1 MSEGVDIKK
10 REETTRKKKTYKPT
24 RGCLFNPSST
34 CISALY
40 LPLFFTRS
48 LGLFV
53 SFAGRMSACP
63 TDEFI
68 FVHAFR
74 LHRQEIYARI
84 AVRGELLSAPGIIHT
99 PRLLD
104 EELTTGDVFV
114 FRLNAE
120 GLVKKYILYISSLFR
135 IFAAILF
142 SFLIFVKAFFWKRIV
157 NCILLAH
164 IQNVL

>member
-1 MSEGVDIKK
+1 
-10 REETTRKKKTYKPT
+10 
-24 RGCLFNPSST
+24 
-34 CISALY
+34 
-40 LPLFFTRS
+40 
-48 LGLFV
+48 
-53 SFAGRMSACP
+53 MSACP

-84 AVRGELLSAPGIIHT
+84 AVRCELLSAPGIIHT

-120 GLVKKYILYISSLFR
+120 GLAKKYILYISSLFR

-142 SFLIFVKAFFWKRIV
+142 SFLIFVKAFFGSES
-157 NCILLAH
+157 
-164 IQNVL
+164 

>member
-1 MSEGVDIKK
+1 MSEKK
-10 REETTRKKKTYKPT
+10 RKRTNQRAVA
-24 RGCLFNPSST
+24 SST
-34 CISALY
+34 P
-40 LPLFFTRS
+40 LPLVYVYLLFIFRSSSLSLSLPLPLPPLSMCVSLFFSIPS

-74 LHRQEIYARI
+74 LHRQEIYARV
-84 AVRGELLSAPGIIHT
+84 AVRCELLSASGIIHT

-120 GLVKKYILYISSLFR
+120 GLERKKYILSLVHFSFLFYIS
-135 IFAAILF
+135 ILF
-142 SFLIFVKAFFWKRIV
+142 SFLIFA
-157 NCILLAH
+157 
-164 IQNVL
+164 